1 MIPPVLAPPGAGTAG
16 PVAPSAGDTA
26 VVELSPYLTVRPGAR
41 ARLRLFC
48 LHHAGGAASWFRGW
62 QAQLGPDVEV
72 LPVQLPGR
80 ERRVQEPRVRDMDVL
95 VRELDRALDPY
106 LSGSDAPYALY
117 GHSMG
122 ALVAYRLARHRAAEG
137 RSTPVTLLAG
147 AHPAPQRPQ
156 RLREVPDVSE
166 GELVE
171 WLVGIGGLSRQ
182 MLCHSEWLRWALSLV
197 RDDLALCASHD
208 PGDVDRLALPL
219 HVFAGHDDPLVTP
232 EDAGAWAELTSVS
245 CDVHPIPGGH
255 FFPRDAGMDD
265 FFDRLSGVLSLWAPV
280 HPCSLSG
287 RTSP

>member
-1 MIPPVLAPPGAGTAG
+1 MTPPGADTAG
-16 PVAPSAGDTA
+16 PASPDRGSTA
-26 VVELSPYLTVRPGAR
+26 TAELSPYLTVRPGAD

-62 QAQLGPDVEV
+62 QARLGPEVEV

-80 ERRVQEPRVRDMDVL
+80 ERRVNEPRVRDMDVL

-106 LSGSDAPYALY
+106 LSQADTPYALY

-122 ALVAYRLARHRAAEG
+122 ALVAYRLARHRAAGG
-137 RSTPVTLLAG
+137 RPTPVTLLAG

-156 RLREVPDVSE
+156 RLRGVPDVPE

-182 MLCHSEWLRWALSLV
+182 LLCHSEWLRWALSLV
-197 RDDLALCASHD
+197 RDDLALCASHR
-208 PGDVDRLALPL
+208 PGDVDRLPFPL
-219 HVFAGHDDPLVTP
+219 HVYTGRDDPLVTP
-232 EDAGAWAELTSVS
+232 EDAAAWAELTSVS
-245 CDVHPIPGGH
+245 CDVHQIPGGH

-265 FFDRLSGVLSLWAPV
+265 FFDRLSGVLSLRTLL
-280 HPCSLSG
+280 HHRSLPG
-287 RTSP
+287 RTFP

>member
-1 MIPPVLAPPGAGTAG
+1 MIPPVLTPPGA
-16 PVAPSAGDTA
+16 DTA
-26 VVELSPYLTVRPGAR
+26 VPPAPVSGATATVEPSPWLTVRPGAEVG
-41 ARLRLFC
+41 LRLFC
-48 LHHAGGAASWFRGW
+48 LHHAGGAASWFRDW
-62 QAQLGPDVEV
+62 QARLGPEVQV

-95 VRELDRALDPY
+95 VRELDRELDPY
-106 LSGSDAPYALY
+106 LSQPEVPYALY

-137 RSTPVTLLAG
+137 RSMPVVLLAG

-156 RLREVPDVSE
+156 RLREVPEVSE

-182 MLCHSEWLRWALSLV
+182 LLHHSEWLRWALSLV

-208 PGDVDRLALPL
+208 PGDVDRLPLPL
-219 HVFAGHDDPLVTP
+219 HVFTGHDDPLVTAG
-232 EDAGAWAELTSVS
+232 DAEAWAELTSVS
-245 CDVHPIPGGH
+245 CDVHRLPGGH
-255 FFPRDAGMDD
+255 FFPRDAGVDD
-265 FFDRLSGVLSLWAPV
+265 FFDRLSGVLSHGTPFD
-280 HPCSLSG
+280 HRSLSG